1 MGINARCF
9 SLGVRRASLMEDRSR
24 DPDRVSSEQ
33 ARSLGQSKD
42 HAARGQEVQRR
53 RGGSAPGAS
62 EGGGVRLVR
71 CEQAPEWEDHVR
83 RG

>member
-1 MGINARCF
+1 
-9 SLGVRRASLMEDRSR
+9 MEDRSR

-42 HAARGQEVQRR
+42 RAARGQEVQRR

-62 EGGGVRLVR
+62 EGGG
-71 CEQAPEWEDHVR
+71 PERAWR
-83 RG
+83 I